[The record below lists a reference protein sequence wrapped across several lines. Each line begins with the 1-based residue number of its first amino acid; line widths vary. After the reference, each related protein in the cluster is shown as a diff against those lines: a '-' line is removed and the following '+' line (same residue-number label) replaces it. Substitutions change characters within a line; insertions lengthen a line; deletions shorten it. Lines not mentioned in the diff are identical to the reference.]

1 MTSPDTLSGPDLA
14 AGIARDELADHAG
27 NLGHVGQDSVL
38 LVRSDGEFF
47 AIEPTCPHYGGPLI
61 EGLVG
66 GGTIRCPWHHAC
78 FDLRTGEALRAPAFD
93 PLRRWKVSIRGDL
106 VFVDA
111 RQEPAPGIRRTG
123 PVSDHRTAM
132 VIVGGGAAGLS
143 AAEMLRRRGFDGR
156 IVMLSDDDAPP
167 VDRPNLSKDY
177 LAGGVSEESA
187 YLRPATFYSDNSIDL
202 RLSTEV
208 TALDIRAHELTV
220 STGERIAYDR
230 LLLATG
236 AEPVRLWIPGADESN
251 VLSLRSLADC
261 RKIIDGA
268 RAEKTALIIGA
279 SFIGLEVAA
288 ALRVRGIEVHVIAPE
303 RVPMERVLGPEM
315 GQFLQSLHEQH
326 GVIFH
331 LNETAVSIAKHQVTL
346 KSGRTLDA
354 GLIIAGIGVRPRVGL
369 ALKAGLL
376 VDRGVV
382 VNSYLETSAPDV
394 FAAGDIARWPDLL
407 TGCSI
412 RVEHW
417 VIAER
422 QGQTAALN
430 MLGHRTAFSAVPYF
444 WSQHYDVPINYV
456 GHAEKWDEIAIEGDI
471 SARDCTVRFKRD
483 GRTQAMASISRD
495 YESLREELSMEK
507 QAARRRI
514 LAGASRLRA

>member
-1 MTSPDTLSGPDLA
+1 MTSPKKPCGPDLT
-14 AGIARDELADHAG
+14 AGIAKDEFADRIG
-27 NLGHVGQDSVL
+27 ILGHVGQANVL

-47 AIEPTCPHYGGPLI
+47 AIEPTCSHYHGPLVD
-61 EGLVG
+61 GLVT

-78 FDLRTGEALRAPAFD
+78 FDLRTGEALRAPALD
-93 PLRRWKVSIRGDL
+93 PLRRWKVSVRGEL
-106 VFVDA
+106 VLVDA
-111 RQEPAPGIRRTG
+111 RQEPVPGFRTTG
-123 PVSDHRTAM
+123 PLPDHRASM

-143 AAEMLRRRGFDGR
+143 AADMLRRQGFDGR
-156 IVMLSDDDAPP
+156 IVMFSSDDVPP

-177 LAGGVSEESA
+177 LAGTVSEDDT
-187 YLRPATFYSDNSIDL
+187 YLRPFAFYSDNAIDL
-202 RLSTEV
+202 RLNTEV
-208 TALDIRAHELTV
+208 TALDTRAHEIAV

-236 AEPVRLWIPGADESN
+236 AEPVRLWIPGADGSN
-251 VLSLRSLADC
+251 VLSLRSLANC
-261 RKIIDGA
+261 RKIIEGA
-268 RAEKTALIIGA
+268 EAHNKAVIIGA

-288 ALRVRGIEVHVIAPE
+288 ALRARGVEVHVVAPE
-303 RVPMERVLGPEM
+303 RVPMERVLGREM
-315 GQFLQSLHEQH
+315 GRFLQSLHEEH
-326 GVIFH
+326 GVTFH
-331 LNETAVSIAKHQVTL
+331 LNDTAVSIAGRQVLL
-346 KSGRTLDA
+346 KSGRALDA
-354 GLIIAGIGVRPRVGL
+354 GLVIAGIGVRPRIDL
-369 ALKAGLL
+369 AVKAGLL

-417 VIAER
+417 VVAER

-430 MLGHRTAFSAVPYF
+430 MLGRRTAFAAVPYF

-471 SARDCTVRFKRD
+471 AARDCTLRFKLE
-483 GRTQAMASISRD
+483 GRTQAIASIFRD
-495 YESLREELSMEK
+495 HESLQEELSMEK
-507 QAARRRI
+507 QASRRRI
-514 LAGASRLRA
+514 LAGASYLRA